1 MFQPFEVTVSL
12 SLGKGEEDS
21 AKGGV
26 DNFGGKHGNEGAKTV
41 KM

>member
-1 MFQPFEVTVSL
+1 MFQAFEIAISF
-12 SLGKGEEDS
+12 SLGKREEDL

-26 DNFGGKHGNEGAKTV
+26 DNLRRKHGNKGVKTV

>member
-1 MFQPFEVTVSL
+1 MFEIAISFN
-12 SLGKGEEDS
+12 LGKREEDS

-26 DNFGGKHGNEGAKTV
+26 DNLRGKHGNEGAKTM

>member
-1 MFQPFEVTVSL
+1 MFQLFEITVAF
-12 SLGKGEEDS
+12 SLGKGEEDA

-26 DNFGGKHGNEGAKTV
+26 NNFGGKHGNKGAKAM